1 MKSFLRKH
9 LWVSAILGVS
19 VGIGSLGIAADVIPA
34 QPEDLLAVVADGP
47 IDSVRP
53 QEFVNAGT
61 SSEIELAMSQIP
73 VLFTKDTGLSRFS
86 REQISDPNWVSI
98 TLEGEEIRSDVKK
111 IWTPNMVE
119 NRVGEVRAGIELV
132 ASETDPAYFT
142 ENEFSVTRWMGI
154 EVMQSVGRAV
164 FEGRHSYFADG
175 KWFRDKVMLW
185 EIEFEVVDGGSSQNI
200 LLSKMTGFRNGY

>member
-1 MKSFLRKH
+1 
-9 LWVSAILGVS
+9 
-19 VGIGSLGIAADVIPA
+19 
-34 QPEDLLAVVADGP
+34 
-47 IDSVRP
+47 
-53 QEFVNAGT
+53 
-61 SSEIELAMSQIP
+61 
-73 VLFTKDTGLSRFS
+73 
-86 REQISDPNWVSI
+86 
-98 TLEGEEIRSDVKK
+98 
-111 IWTPNMVE
+111 MVE